1 MFLKEYY
8 NYSRKIITITFIIWG
23 IMLFSYSCSDPIT
36 RSTIEEPIFTTPNIM
51 LYDYWHLSS
60 IPVSGDDIIPDN
72 ANRGKM
78 AQNFGGILRKK

>member
-1 MFLKEYY
+1 MDLKEYY

-60 IPVSGDDIIPDN
+60 PPETGENITPVN
-72 ANRGKM
+72 ENRGSF
-78 AQNFGGILRKK
+78 AW